1 MPNKIVK
8 ESEIKIRVGLD
19 DKHNPVRITWEAS
32 DSGEGK
38 ETPVKAFLLSL
49 WDEKENN
56 SMRIDLWNQE
66 FNVEEMRQFVYQNL
80 ISMGEAL
87 ARATGDEDL
96 KEDMFGY
103 AAHFAKN
110 AGLIR

>member
-1 MPNKIVK
+1 MSNKIVK
-8 ESEIKIRVGLD
+8 ESEIKIKVALD
-19 DKHNPVRITWEAS
+19 EKHNPVKITWEAT
-32 DSGEGK
+32 DSEMNK
-38 ETPVKAFLLSL
+38 ETAVKAFLLSF

-80 ISMGEAL
+80 ISLGETL

-110 AGLIR
+110 AGLVR

>member
-1 MPNKIVK
+1 MSNKIVK
-8 ESEIKIRVGLD
+8 ESEIKIKVALD
-19 DKHNPVRITWEAS
+19 EKHNPVRITWSAS
-32 DSGEGK
+32 DTGIEK
-38 ETPVKAFLLSL
+38 ETAVKAFLLSF

-66 FNVEEMRQFVYQNL
+66 FNVEEMRQFVYQNI

-110 AGLIR
+110 SGLIR